1 MSKGYKN
8 EEKRLAFKKICD
20 MGPPGRIGHQG
31 PIPVFILKDKQ
42 ERSMNPDYCR
52 EVIEL
57 VCMTIQIL
65 NW

>member
-1 MSKGYKN
+1 
-8 EEKRLAFKKICD
+8 